1 VDTRHTVTTMTTG
14 NAPRAP
20 RRRPGRPRGGD
31 GADTRERILAAAA
44 TLFADRGYRATSMV
58 AVAESAGLSQTG
70 LLHHFPS
77 KELLLAGVLQ
87 RRDEQDMAALDLG
100 AEARGW
106 DVLERIAALVE
117 HNTHREPFVRLFT
130 AMAGEAIDAEHPGHD
145 WLREHHRS
153 AVDMITT
160 GLRQA
165 QADGSCDPQAPVEHI
180 ARLTVAAMDGL
191 QIQWLMDPEGVDMAG
206 DFTAFVRT
214 VRERW
219 GTPAG
224 DPGQAQ
230 A

>member
-1 VDTRHTVTTMTTG
+1 MTTAS
-14 NAPRAP
+14 APRVP

-31 GADTRERILAAAA
+31 GGDTRERILSAAA
-44 TLFADRGYRATSMV
+44 TLFADRGYRGTSMV
-58 AVAESAGLSQTG
+58 AVAEAAGLSQTG

-87 RRDEQDMAALDLG
+87 RRDEQDVAALDLG

-106 DVLERIAALVE
+106 EVLDRLVALVE

-153 AVDMITT
+153 AVDMVTT

-165 QADGSCDPQAPVEHI
+165 QADGTCDPDAPVEHI

-191 QIQWLMDPEGVDMAG
+191 QIQWLTDPDGVDMAG
-206 DFTAFVRT
+206 DFAAFVSA
-214 VRERW
+214 VRARW
-219 GTPAG
+219 GTGTPVAPG
-224 DPGQAQ
+224 PVEPPGQVEA
-230 A
+230 

>member
-1 VDTRHTVTTMTTG
+1 MTT
-14 NAPRAP
+14 ADASRTP
-20 RRRPGRPRGGD
+20 RRRPGRPRGSG

-44 TLFADRGYRATSMV
+44 ALFAETGYRGTSMV
-58 AVAESAGLSQTG
+58 AVAEAAGLSQTG

-100 AEARGW
+100 TEPRGW
-106 DVLERIAALVE
+106 EVLEQLATLVE
-117 HNTHREPFVRLFT
+117 RNTEREPFVRLFT

-145 WLREHHRS
+145 WLRAHHRH
-153 AVDMITT
+153 AVETIVA

-165 QADGSCDPQAPVEHI
+165 QADGTCEPDAPLEHI
-180 ARLTVAAMDGL
+180 ARVTIAAMDGL

-206 DFTAFVRT
+206 DFAAFVRT

-219 GTPAG
+219 GSDAEG
-224 DPGQAQ
+224 GAARDEKAQ
-230 A
+230 DEA